1 MGINTFPQ
9 PASSPYTAG
18 TTFGATAG
26 RPASPVIGQTY
37 YNGSTAAFEIWNGSV
52 WAAVNAVPSSVTSV
66 TVTDQG
72 SGRAFA
78 NSGSAS
84 IAFTPA
90 TVGGAATSYIV
101 TSSPAGFNGSGTS
114 SPIVITG
121 QTPGTS
127 YTYTVVPTNPL
138 GSAPG
143 ISSTAVLA
151 TTLPAVIGTPLATAG
166 PNGTTAVSWTAPN
179 NGGSAITQYTV
190 TSSPGSITA
199 TTSGT
204 SVTVT
209 GLTNGTA
216 YTFTVRATNANGTN
230 AASAASNSATPV
242 NVPVGEYLVVGGG
255 GSNINSGIGSGAGG
269 GGAVKYASSYTF
281 PASFTVTVGH
291 AGNTVTGTGGTSVF
305 GAITAGGGGAGGVN
319 SAGGTGASGG
329 GAFTTT
335 TTTYAG
341 GAATDGNA
349 GGANSGAGNTYN
361 DAGGGGGALT
371 AAVTKDAGSGVT
383 NSITGTLTYYGS
395 GGAGGVYS
403 NTGAQAVNGGARNQN
418 APGANFG
425 GGAGSSGGTNAY
437 VGTAGVVILA
447 YPSSAP
453 AFSSIGGGL
462 TYTVDTTTRAGIRIY
477 KFTAGTGTVTI

>member
-78 NSGSAS
+78 NGGSAS

-114 SPIVITG
+114 SPVVITG

-143 ISSTAVLA
+143 ISSTAVIA

-179 NGGSAITQYTV
+179 NGGSAITGYTV
-190 TSSPGSITA
+190 TSNPGSITA

-230 AASAASNSATPV
+230 AASPASNSATPV
-242 NVPVGEYLVVGGG
+242 NVPIGEYLVVGGG
-255 GSNINSGIGSGAGG
+255 GSNVGTNGSGAGG

-281 PASFTVTVGH
+281 PASFTVTVG
-291 AGNTVTGTGGTSVF
+291 AGGNLSTGTGGTSVF
-305 GAITAGGGGAGGVN
+305 GAITGAGGGAGGVN

-329 GAFTTT
+329 GAFTST

-341 GAATDGNA
+341 GAATDGNV

-361 DAGGGGGALT
+361 NAGGGGGAGGPADT
-371 AAVTKDAGSGVT
+371 INSGPGVT
-383 NSITGTLTYYGS
+383 NSITGTLTYYGA

-403 NTGAQAVNGGARNQN
+403 NTGVQSINGGARGFN

-425 GGAGSSGGTNAY
+425 GGAGASGGTYGY

-477 KFTAGTGTVTI
+477 RFTAGTGTVTV